1 MIYILFYNK
10 KIYIFTKM
18 ESIPYDKR
26 SGKIWFNGKTVE
38 WADANIHILNHGLH
52 YASCVFEGE
61 RVYEGEIFKLE
72 EHTQRL
78 FHSAKRMGIEVPYSE
93 DEINKACKAIVNIQK
108 VQNGYVRPLIW
119 RGSEMMAISAQKNK
133 IHVAIATWEWGS
145 YFDPKLK
152 LNGIKL
158 DISSWRRPAPNTIP
172 WDTKASGLYMICT
185 LSKHEA
191 EAKGFTDSLMLDH
204 EGNIAEATGAN
215 IFFKDKKGEI
225 HTPVPDS
232 FLDGITRREV
242 IKIAKSK
249 NIKVIERKIKP
260 EEMKDFVGC
269 FLTGTAAEVT
279 PVSQISEYKFEVCD
293 VIKDLNET
301 YQNLVRK
308 KSAA

>member
-1 MIYILFYNK
+1 
-10 KIYIFTKM
+10 M
-18 ESIPYDKR
+18 ESVPYDKR
-26 SGKIWFNGKTVE
+26 SGKIWFNGKTVD

-72 EHTQRL
+72 EHTERL
-78 FHSAKRMGIEVPYSE
+78 FYSAKRMGINVPYTQA
-93 DEINKACKAIVNIQK
+93 EINDACRSITNIQK

-158 DISSWRRPAPNTIP
+158 NISKWRRPAPNTIP
-172 WDTKASGLYMICT
+172 WDTKAAGLYMICT

-191 EAKGFTDSLMLDH
+191 EAQGFTDSLMLDH

-215 IFFKDKKGEI
+215 VFFKNQSGEL
-225 HTPVPDS
+225 HTPIPDS
-232 FLDGITRREV
+232 FLDGITRREI
-242 IKIAKSK
+242 IKIANTKG
-249 NIKVIERKIKP
+249 IKVVERKIKP
-260 EEMKDFVGC
+260 EEMKDFTSC

-279 PVSQISEYKFEVCD
+279 PVSQIANYNFKVCN
-293 VIKDLNET
+293 VITDLNES

>member
-1 MIYILFYNK
+1 
-10 KIYIFTKM
+10 M

-26 SGKIWFNGKTVE
+26 SGKIWFNGETVD
-38 WADANIHILNHGLH
+38 WKDANIHILNHGLH

-61 RVYEGEIFKLE
+61 RVYDGEIFKLE
-72 EHTQRL
+72 EHTERL
-78 FHSAKRMGIEVPYSE
+78 FYSAKRMGITVPYSQE
-93 DEINKACKAIVNIQK
+93 EINKACKKIINIQK
-108 VQNGYVRPLIW
+108 VQNGYVRPIIW

-158 DISSWRRPAPNTIP
+158 DISKWRRPAPNTIP
-172 WDTKASGLYMICT
+172 WDTKAAGLYMICT

-191 EAKGFTDSLMLDH
+191 EAKGFTDSLMLDY

-215 IFFKDKKGEI
+215 IFFKNKNGEL
-225 HTPVPDS
+225 HTPTPDS

-242 IKIAKSK
+242 IKIAQSK
-249 NIKVIERKIKP
+249 GIKVVERKIKP

-279 PVSQISEYKFEVCD
+279 PVSQISKYNFKVCEV
-293 VIKDLNET
+293 ITELNVS
-301 YQNLVRK
+301 YQTLVRK